1 MAVKTAITCE
11 MVDELAQVR
20 DKLRALTAR
29 ETHLKKQFRDD
40 GAGMYRGVAFQIEV
54 SFSSRGQ
61 LDMDAV
67 RAALGE
73 EWIRANTKQVEV
85 MNIRQME
92 LI

>member
-1 MAVKTAITCE
+1 

-20 DKLRALTAR
+20 DKLRALTTR
-29 ETHLKKQFRDD
+29 ETHLKKAFRED
-40 GAGMYRGVAFQIEV
+40 GAGMYRGIGYQIEIG
-54 SFSSRGQ
+54 FSSRGQ

-73 EWIRANTKQVEV
+73 EWIRTHTKQVEV